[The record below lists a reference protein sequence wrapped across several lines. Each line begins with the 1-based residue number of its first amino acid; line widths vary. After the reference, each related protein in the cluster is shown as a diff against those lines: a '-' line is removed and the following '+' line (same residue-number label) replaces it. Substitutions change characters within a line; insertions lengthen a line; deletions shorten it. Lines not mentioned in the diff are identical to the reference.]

1 MKRFLLSLVAFAF
14 VATFTSAQAQR
25 IGSLAEVEK
34 GNADF
39 LVVGMIGM
47 IDNMR
52 KDTPKYQALTTML
65 KNNLMVF
72 NTKKGS
78 VCVVLNFPRKNM
90 DSPSMQQTYAMVFG
104 YAFTQGLV
112 KMKDDT
118 QLLILGAPQ
127 PDGTVYDYF
136 FPQSTI
142 LAMLNGSIAMPDF
155 EKQVEIGT
163 GSVEDE

>member
-1 MKRFLLSLVAFAF
+1 MKRFILCLVAFAF
-14 VATFTSAQAQR
+14 VATAVFSQAKR
-25 IGSLAEVEK
+25 IGTMAEIEK

-65 KNNLMVF
+65 KNNLLVF
-72 NTKKGS
+72 NSKKGS

-90 DSPSMQQTYAMVFG
+90 DTASMQQTYAMVFG

-163 GSVEDE
+163 GSIEDE